1 MPHKHKRGRNE
12 GKDNYEL
19 PPTSLAKPLPVI
31 KPWNASTNI
40 SGGIPN
46 PSLKRKSAGKDVSKD
61 DTPRAFARLMAFHTQ
76 GVKPR
81 SGLDDGIVKSK
92 KRKRAAE
99 GSEQKQSLES
109 KLIDTIP
116 RIKPGERMSEYSVRV
131 DAALPVSGLIS
142 KGGKGAKDLSGIK
155 NPRTKMERKMH
166 RMYKEWRE
174 VEAKRKE
181 QAEEERAEMEDEEL
195 QDESSSRVREAVAKG
210 GKRKRKGPSSDD
222 EDPWAAVGR
231 SRDVRSRNGKGASG
245 GLVGLH
251 DVVQAPPQF
260 SKVPKE
266 KFKVMNRAKIDVLD
280 VPASAGS
287 LRRRE
292 ELGQA
297 RKSVVEGYRQMMR
310 ERKST
315 PAVG

>member
-1 MPHKHKRGRNE
+1 MPHKHKRTKTE
-12 GKDNYEL
+12 GKDAYEL

-31 KPWNASTNI
+31 KPRKASTNI
-40 SGGIPN
+40 LRGSK
-46 PSLKRKSAGKDVSKD
+46 PSLKRKSAGKDVLKD

-92 KRKRAAE
+92 KRKRAEAN
-99 GSEQKQSLES
+99 EQNQSLAPE
-109 KLIDTIP
+109 LMNTIP
-116 RIKPGERMSEYSVRV
+116 RIKPGERMAEYSVRV
-131 DAALPVSGLIS
+131 DAALPVSGLINM
-142 KGGKGAKDLSGIK
+142 GGKGAKDLPGVK
-155 NPRTKMERKMH
+155 NPRTKLERKMH

-181 QAEEERAEMEDEEL
+181 QAEEEEAEIEDKEL
-195 QDESSSRVREAVAKG
+195 EAEGSRRVRGTVATG
-210 GKRKRKGPSSDD
+210 GKRKRKASGSDD
-222 EDPWAAVGR
+222 EDPWAAVGKN
-231 SRDVRSRNGKGASG
+231 RDVQSRNGKGSSA

-251 DVVQAPPQF
+251 DVVLAPPQF
-260 SKVPKE
+260 SKLPKE
-266 KFKVMNRAKIDVLD
+266 KFKVMDRAKVDVLD

-297 RKSVVEGYRQMMR
+297 RRSVVEGYRQMMR
-310 ERKST
+310 ERKSVAA
-315 PAVG
+315 AV